1 MSFFE
6 PMLKEKAKAKQAS
19 HTEQGYQKS
28 DKAEHTAKELAKA
41 AGVSHDTILMPKM
54 RATVCKTE
62 GKVMQTVKRG

>member
-28 DKAEHTAKELAKA
+28 DKAEHTAKELAEA
-41 AGVSHDTILMPKM
+41 AGVSHDTILMP
-54 RATVCKTE
+54 
-62 GKVMQTVKRG
+62 